1 MKKSHEWLEGIL
13 NDPKFRERVQAVVTS
28 ADTYLASQLA
38 RNLMQLRNE
47 QRTNAYKQIF
57 AARTKVSEDLLALQN
72 SLSALIHYSAVAG
85 EDANVFINL
94 QRSVVTVTQKLSV
107 FGEEDVDG
115 DGMRDSQAQAP
126 GTPAD
131 PAAAGNPERNL
142 PSLDMDV
149 DRAPIAP
156 DNQPEP
162 KTVLP
167 ADQVQ
172 QDPDDVTDENATT
185 PSADGQEVAAP
196 NEAAPAD
203 EAGNAEEDAP
213 RDAVAPAA
221 PAAPAPGAQPEQ
233 EGFDTGDDEGEAPA
247 EEGAAPADGENPA
260 PEEEE
265 DEDSDTKA
273 PEEQEVVDDKDKLHQ
288 EFGRLAQKGKKGKKG
303 LFESLTDPALDA
315 KPGEAAASVA
325 EAKQTVKEKNF
336 RFVYRGI
343 RGGCVSA
350 MITNKVYY
358 FQPTPKLYGGDVN
371 KLDVALRKHLET
383 HPGYANALTI
393 LNQLRTSGK
402 LRIIRR
408 VQLSKQQLR
417 KILHAPEQNAHA
429 QLGSIKFDEG
439 TAWRY
444 RGVGLQK
451 ISNQEAAI
459 WFEVGDTEYAVLPN
473 KKVYGDKDIEDVNGG
488 IQQKL
493 KTLSYTDGLKYLVRL
508 VHTKHL
514 TPIYQG
520 KIVA

>member
-1 MKKSHEWLEGIL
+1 M
-13 NDPKFRERVQAVVTS
+13 
-28 ADTYLASQLA
+28 
-38 RNLMQLRNE
+38 
-47 QRTNAYKQIF
+47 
-57 AARTKVSEDLLALQN
+57 
-72 SLSALIHYSAVAG
+72 
-85 EDANVFINL
+85 
-94 QRSVVTVTQKLSV
+94 
-107 FGEEDVDG
+107 
-115 DGMRDSQAQAP
+115 
-126 GTPAD
+126 
-131 PAAAGNPERNL
+131 
-142 PSLDMDV
+142 
-149 DRAPIAP
+149 
-156 DNQPEP
+156 
-162 KTVLP
+162 
-167 ADQVQ
+167 
-172 QDPDDVTDENATT
+172 
-185 PSADGQEVAAP
+185 
-196 NEAAPAD
+196 
-203 EAGNAEEDAP
+203 
-213 RDAVAPAA
+213 
-221 PAAPAPGAQPEQ
+221 
-233 EGFDTGDDEGEAPA
+233 
-247 EEGAAPADGENPA
+247 
-260 PEEEE
+260 
-265 DEDSDTKA
+265 
-273 PEEQEVVDDKDKLHQ
+273 
-288 EFGRLAQKGKKGKKG
+288 
-303 LFESLTDPALDA
+303 
-315 KPGEAAASVA
+315 
-325 EAKQTVKEKNF
+325 
-336 RFVYRGI
+336 
-343 RGGCVSA
+343 
-350 MITNKVYY
+350 
-358 FQPTPKLYGGDVN
+358 N